1 MFQSLSGGSG
11 VGSSRRRAAVNN
23 LSKVT
28 GQKLGIAFRFAEGV
42 NCGFGFVAG

>member
-28 GQKLGIAFRFAEGV
+28 GQKLGIEFRFARRG
-42 NCGFGFVAG
+42 